1 MDAFVAHVF
10 GERDT
15 YSFSTS
21 VPLRWLV
28 WLRPSTSS
36 PVAITLTV
44 CVGVD
49 GATKCFEKQ
58 LLATELQAHM
68 QELGVNGDL
77 GMFAAPFKTALESAA
92 NVSLSVEDNGSA
104 CVNVTYLFGP
114 SLLRRGQFILDA
126 GQVLPEAAYALLAD
140 LHGLRT
146 ESAEDARLRR
156 MRRSA
161 SLQPTTASVPLSFT
175 TAPAITSSTSSAPNP
190 LKRKAA
196 LPMGARRK
204 GSRGVKLA
212 FADDDDAA

>member
-10 GERDT
+10 AERDT
-15 YSFSTS
+15 FSFSAS
-21 VPLRWLV
+21 VPTRWLV

-36 PVAITLTV
+36 PLAMTLLV

-92 NVSLSVEDNGSA
+92 NVSVSVEDNGSA
-104 CVNVTYLFGP
+104 CVNITYLFGP
-114 SLLRRGQFILDA
+114 SLLRRGHFLVDA
-126 GQVLPEAAYALLAD
+126 GQALPDTAYTLLVD

-146 ESAEDARLRR
+146 ESAEDTRLRR

-161 SLQPTTASVPLSFT
+161 LLQPTTASAPLSFT
-175 TAPAITSSTSSAPNP
+175 TAPATTSSTSTVPNP

-196 LPMGARRK
+196 LPMGARYASCLHQHTCK
-204 GSRGVKLA
+204 W
-212 FADDDDAA
+212 FFI